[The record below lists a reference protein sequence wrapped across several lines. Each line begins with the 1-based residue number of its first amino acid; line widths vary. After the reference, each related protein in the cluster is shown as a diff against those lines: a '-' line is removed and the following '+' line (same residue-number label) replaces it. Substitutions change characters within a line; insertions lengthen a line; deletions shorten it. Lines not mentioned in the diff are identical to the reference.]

1 MAVLIP
7 QSREELR
14 VNIGEE
20 YGGLELHTA
29 TSAGTTSTFV
39 DAELENTDDYINGR
53 YWRGT
58 SGTNDGVTR
67 FVDDYVG
74 STKTGTVRGDALAA
88 LVADG
93 DTYELWDGD
102 VDPRAVDRAI
112 NRAVQS
118 IPRKGAPPLRD
129 VSLHT
134 SSTIN
139 TYTIPTAVSG
149 ISQIQI
155 RTNHKEKVIHNAD
168 SLWTEQGTV
177 GSVTST
183 LDSEFKR
190 EGSGSNK
197 HVLAA
202 GLAAGTIIAS
212 EAISSLDLSSMTHA
226 EFWITS
232 TVATTAGDLE
242 LLLDDTAACASPVE
256 TLSVPALV
264 ADTPKFVRVA
274 LANPGLDT
282 AIISVGL
289 KHTND
294 IGAATV
300 HIDGVRATTDDT
312 GDWVTIHRNAWSV
325 DKDARTFSIH
335 KVNAPQGVDYAL
347 IKLLGVK
354 KPTELDAD
362 ATECDIEPE
371 YIVYRSIAIL
381 LRSRGDRRGGNR
393 DAAFLEA
400 DRYEA
405 LALNA
410 LSNSST
416 PSGVVWI
423 DN

>member
-1 MAVLIP
+1 MAVIIP

-14 VNIGEE
+14 VSIGEE

-29 TSAGTTSTFV
+29 TGTGSTSTFV
-39 DAELENTDDYINGR
+39 DSELDNTDDYINGR
-53 YWRGT
+53 YWRST

-74 STKTGTVRGDALAA
+74 TTTTGTVRGDALAA
-88 LVADG
+88 AVEDG
-93 DTYELWDGD
+93 DTYELWDTD
-102 VDPRAVDRAI
+102 IDPRAVDRTI

-129 VSLHT
+129 ISLHT
-134 SSTIN
+134 SSAIN
-139 TYTIPTAVSG
+139 TYAIPSTTAG
-149 ISQIQI
+149 ISQIQV
-155 RTNHKEKVIHNAD
+155 RLNHKYKVIHNVD

-183 LDSEFKR
+183 LETEDRR

-212 EAISSLDLSSMTHA
+212 EAISSTDLSRFTHV
-226 EFWITS
+226 EFWMKS
-232 TVATTAGDLE
+232 TVATTAGDLQ
-242 LLLDDTAACASPVE
+242 LLLDDTAACASPLE
-256 TLSVPALV
+256 TIDVPALT
-264 ADTPKFVRVA
+264 ANTWELVRVA
-274 LANPGLDT
+274 LANPGSDT

-300 HIDGVRATTDDT
+300 HIDSIRVTQNDT
-312 GDWVTIHRNAWSV
+312 GDWVSIHRNAWSV
-325 DKDARTFSIH
+325 DKDARTFSIDYN
-335 KVNAPQGVDYAL
+335 NAPSGSTYAL
-347 IKLLGVK
+347 VKILGVK
-354 KPTELDAD
+354 KPTELNAD

-371 YIVYRSIAIL
+371 YIVFRSIAIL

-393 DAAFLEA
+393 DAAYLEA

-416 PSGVVWI
+416 PSGTIWI

>member
-1 MAVLIP
+1 MAVIIP
-7 QSREELR
+7 KPREDLR
-14 VNIGEE
+14 VHIGEE
-20 YGGLELHTA
+20 YGGLQLHTA

-39 DAELENTDDYINGR
+39 DSELEATDDYINGR
-53 YWRGT
+53 YWRST

-74 STKTGTVRGDALAA
+74 STKTGTLRGDVLAA

-102 VDPRAVDRAI
+102 IDPRAVDRTI
-112 NRAVQS
+112 NRAIQS

-129 VSLHT
+129 ISLHT
-134 SSTIN
+134 SSTIK
-139 TYTIPTAVSG
+139 TYTIPTAVVG
-149 ISQIQI
+149 ISQIQL
-155 RTNHKEKVIHNAD
+155 RMNHKEKVIHNAD
-168 SLWTEQGTV
+168 SLWSEQGTV

-300 HIDGVRATTDDT
+300 HIDGVRAVTDDT
-312 GDWVTIHRNAWSV
+312 GDWVTIHRNDWTV
-325 DKDARTFSIH
+325 DKDARTFSIRAGGYH
-335 KVNAPQGVDYAL
+335 LV
-347 IKLLGVK
+347 KLLGVK
-354 KPTELDAD
+354 KPTELNAD

-371 YIVYRSIAIL
+371 YIIFRSIAIL

-393 DAAFLEA
+393 DAAYLEA

-410 LSNSST
+410 ISNSST
-416 PSGVVWI
+416 PSGTVWV

>member
-1 MAVLIP
+1 MAVIIP

-14 VNIGEE
+14 VSIGDE

-29 TSAGTTSTFV
+29 TAAGSTSTFI
-39 DAELENTDDYINGR
+39 DGELDNTDNYINGR
-53 YWRGT
+53 FWRGT
-58 SGTNDGVTR
+58 SGTNDQVTR

-74 STKTGTVRGDALAA
+74 STTTGTVRGDVLGAV
-88 LVADG
+88 VADG
-93 DTYELWDGD
+93 DTYELWDRD
-102 VDPRAVDRAI
+102 IDPRVVDRTI

-118 IPRKGAPPLRD
+118 VPRKNAPPLRD
-129 VSLHT
+129 ISLHT
-134 SSTIN
+134 SSTIR
-139 TYTIPTAVSG
+139 TFTIPTATSG
-149 ISQIQI
+149 ISQIQV
-155 RTNHKEKVIHNAD
+155 RVNHKEKVIHNAD
-168 SLWTEQGTV
+168 SLWDEQGTV
-177 GSVTST
+177 GSVTSS
-183 LDSEFKR
+183 LDTEFKR
-190 EGSGSNK
+190 EGAGSNK
-197 HVLAA
+197 HVLAV

-226 EFWITS
+226 EFWVTS
-232 TVATTAGDLE
+232 TVATTAGDLQ

-256 TLSVPALV
+256 TLSVPALSV
-264 ADTPKFVRVA
+264 GTTFVRVA

-294 IGAATV
+294 IGAATI
-300 HIDGVRATTDDT
+300 HIDGVRATTDAT
-312 GDWVTIHRNAWSV
+312 GEWVSVHRNAWTV
-325 DKDARTFSIH
+325 DKDARTFSIDYN
-335 KVNAPQGVDYAL
+335 NAPSGSSYAL
-347 IKLLGVK
+347 VKLLGVK
-354 KPTELDAD
+354 KPTELDDD

-371 YIVYRSIAIL
+371 YIVFRSIAIL

-416 PSGVVWI
+416 PSGTVWI